1 MLQDGR
7 GQWMIQLWSCGKRPG
22 VLKRRGSLLTGHR
35 NLFCGTDA
43 PVLALLSQ
51 RAQVLGGSRRAYSK
65 ENQCLT
71 FQITLFSGTGRRASS
86 GTEVTLSSHLQVTKM
101 GPSRSVTLPEA
112 SADRMTPAINHTPQS
127 SPSSSSQ
134 TKVTIPH
141 V

>member
-1 MLQDGR
+1 
-7 GQWMIQLWSCGKRPG
+7 MIQICSCGKRPG
-22 VLKRRGSLLTGHR
+22 VPKRRGSLLTGHKG
-35 NLFCGTDA
+35 LFCGTDA

-51 RAQVLGGSRRAYSK
+51 SAQVLGESRSGYSK

-71 FQITLFSGTGRRASS
+71 FQSTLFSGTGRRASGTEA

-101 GPSRSVTLPEA
+101 SPSRSVTLPEA
-112 SADRMTPAINHTPQS
+112 SADRMTPTINHTPQN

-134 TKVTIPH
+134 TKVTIPY